1 MIRLAVWLLAPA
13 LSLAAPPL
21 KVQVRTAGG
30 AKIVELP
37 VETYVADVLAG
48 ESSVFQSSEALK
60 AMSVAARTYA
70 IRMRGRHASDG
81 FDFCDTTHCQ
91 RLVPDAVSARLESAA
106 NDTAG
111 EMLWYR
117 GRLAFTPYS
126 RDCGGLTED
135 ARAVWPDLAQPYL
148 GSHSD
153 SYCVTSRIPPWHWS
167 GESSQ
172 IAAALRNSGLHAPDR
187 IAIIEILERTPSGR
201 AETLLLAGSESIR
214 ISASSFRF
222 AIGRALGW
230 NTIRSERYAIQVSNG
245 RFLFEGTGAGHAVG
259 LCQDGA
265 EQMGRSGK
273 TYREILGYYY
283 PGTVVGLT
291 GRGIAWQRLSGET
304 VTVWTTQPG
313 QDGAVLAES
322 EQLVRAAAQRTGWPA
337 PDGIEVR
344 IYPDIEAFR
353 NATGEPGWVA
363 AHTVGHRVDVQ
374 SAAGLQARN
383 LLETTLAHELWHILI
398 ESQGGPA
405 LPLWFREGMAD
416 YLAGVQ
422 EPATARIH
430 TDAEFRQRSDA
441 AAARRAYA
449 DSAAMVRG
457 LVQRYG
463 EATVLA
469 WVKRGLPPAVANASN
484 SQAARKSR

>member
-1 MIRLAVWLLAPA
+1 M
-13 LSLAAPPL
+13 
-21 KVQVRTAGG
+21 RTARG

-48 ESSVFQSSEALK
+48 ESSVFQSLEALK
-60 AMSVAARTYA
+60 AMSVASRTYA
-70 IRMRGRHASDG
+70 IRMRGRHNSEG

-91 RLVPDAVSARLESAA
+91 RLDPDAVSARLESAA
-106 NDTAG
+106 TDTAG

-135 ARAVWPDLAQPYL
+135 ARAVWPDLAEPYL
-148 GSHSD
+148 RSHSD
-153 SYCVTSRIPPWHWS
+153 NYCVINRVPPWHWS

-187 IAIIEILERTPSGR
+187 ITNIEILERTPSGR
-201 AETLLLAGSESIR
+201 AETLLLTGSESTR
-214 ISASSFRF
+214 INASSFRF

-230 NTIRSERYAIQVSNG
+230 NTIRSDRYAIHVSNG

-273 TYREILGYYY
+273 SYREILAYYY

-291 GRGIAWQRLSGET
+291 GRGLAWQQLSGET
-304 VTVWTTQPG
+304 VSLWTTQPG
-313 QDGAVLAES
+313 QDGAVLAEG
-322 EQLVRAAAQRTGWPA
+322 ERLARAASRRTGWPM
-337 PDGIEVR
+337 PERIEIR
-344 IYPDIEAFR
+344 IYQDIETFR

-363 AHTVGHRVDVQ
+363 AHTVGRRVDLQ
-374 SAAGLQARN
+374 SAAALQARN
-383 LLETTLAHELWHILI
+383 LLEPTLAHELWHILI
-398 ESQGGPA
+398 ESQARPD

-422 EPATARIH
+422 GPATARIH
-430 TDAEFRQRSDA
+430 TDAELRQTSDA

-469 WVKRGLPPAVANASN
+469 WVRRGLPPAVANASN
-484 SQAARKSR
+484 SQAARKRK